1 MAEPKV
7 KRETITLR
15 PVDVDALERSIV
27 MAAASSPERAAQ
39 IEAKLK
45 NEPWIEVA
53 TFASYCCQDD
63 ALHLKPWQPPPCWMG
78 KEKPVDDFPGAG
90 RVAAWELRTRLD
102 ASGLSMYEP
111 EPVKA
116 LQEAAQHV
124 PPPAWDVR

>member
-53 TFASYCCQDD
+53 TFASYCST
-63 ALHLKPWQPPPCWMG
+63 W
-78 KEKPVDDFPGAG
+78 
-90 RVAAWELRTRLD
+90 
-102 ASGLSMYEP
+102 
-111 EPVKA
+111 
-116 LQEAAQHV
+116 
-124 PPPAWDVR
+124 